1 MLEQSRLSNHQ
12 YSIPSSIVLK
22 DILKASSTNNL
33 LQSNPDVRIGRDGI
47 HVCLEDL
54 KVIDRVVRDG
64 YDGFAMDSW
73 SLGVILYVL
82 LSGRNMFTDNG
93 KPLFVKVIEKK
104 DRNGFLEKDMD
115 GFDGI
120 NNEVDEDATRFPFS
134 TMSSSS
140 SSSHFQ
146 PPPSELQQLL
156 LCKVEFSPDVWED
169 VSIEARDLILRL
181 CRVNPEQRL
190 KPSEA
195 LKHPW
200 ILKTKIV

>member
-1 MLEQSRLSNHQ
+1 MRLQQQQAVGSMLGLHQ
-12 YSIPSSIVLK
+12 
-22 DILKASSTNNL
+22 
-33 LQSNPDVRIGRDGI
+33 PDVRVGIDGT

-82 LSGRNMFTDNG
+82 LSGRNMFTDHG
-93 KPLFVKVIEKK
+93 KPLFVKMVEGGGGGGGGS
-104 DRNGFLEKDMD
+104 RRRYQE
-115 GFDGI
+115 
-120 NNEVDEDATRFPFS
+120 EEEDEEEDIDATRFPFS
-134 TMSSSS
+134 SSSS
-140 SSSHFQ
+140 SSSSSFGMSTPPQ

-169 VSIEARDLILRL
+169 ISDDARDLILRL

-190 KPSEA
+190 TPRQA
-195 LKHPW
+195 LQHPW
-200 ILKTKIV
+200 ISRRK